1 MARFLG
7 SGCILKSPRTIRT
20 YTVAEAPQW
29 QGPDRGLR
37 PPAHIIGV
45 GGFGV
50 TYRVVDDRGA
60 AFAMKEYFPR
70 DHAVRGADGR
80 IVPKRS
86 EDGFSRK
93 IFEEGLRRFV
103 AEGHLL
109 SSFVHRN
116 VSRVVDSF
124 DDNATSYQLMKL
136 VEGREVLGESDTGA
150 ARIERRVTLEDFLRE
165 LEGPESA
172 TPIDLPLLEPVLQ
185 QLLAA
190 VEYIHTEGT
199 RKAQEITGAPV
210 RALLHRDIKPQNI
223 LIEAP
228 AGMTDAPAAD
238 VLRHPETVVTLI
250 DFGSARLFR
259 DAQDDDVSRSIGVVT
274 EGYAPPELKDNQVEQ
289 QGPHSDIYSV
299 AAVIWRAFVGRKPTT
314 AQLANGA
321 KLADLVLPIRGPDG
335 VRPRAPKA
343 FLQAVDRALNAA
355 VGLRPQSIAQWRQ
368 ELWGGKP
375 VRKQSVP
382 KVDGAR
388 SGTPR
393 PVALAVSLTVA
404 AGVAVALFWFNAGS
418 AERNIET
425 QSGLAYADAQKAA
438 ALAGDAANRAAQ
450 VSKDAADVYGAAFSK
465 ASDGRDKYARFQT
478 FDPLQKIYHDKDSGS
493 IDMGDKWVTF
503 TWPTGATVTMWC
515 FKRGAPGVEPD
526 SIFDTSNYTV
536 DGDKGWF
543 CGAAHTHTTQREFTE
558 EKNPWHVEGAGFN
571 YNGEVDATAQKA
583 SGLGEIQFGDQRLTG
598 RFTAVGS
605 DYDVLGLMTG
615 VGGVTR
621 VGRFRLKMA
630 ANPPT
635 ALDWVGQEY
644 DGAKKVTFEGLTDA
658 VEQVGKFHGPD
669 GERQG
674 VLSGRGPSI
683 GKIAPPDGSPSFGS
697 TIYGTAGDGVDQGW
711 GRMDTTQ
718 AVYSG
723 QVINGKPAGC
733 GIWNQGGK
741 KEVGFYV
748 AGVKQDGP
756 LPDSCRRLRY
766 QSPIDMAALGRSNAA
781 EAPK

>member
-7 SGCILKSPRTIRT
+7 TGCVLKSPRTIRA

-29 QGPDRGLR
+29 QGSSASLR

-103 AEGHLL
+103 AEGDLL

-124 DDNATSYQLMKL
+124 DDNGTSYQLMKL
-136 VEGREVLGESDTGA
+136 VEGRETLGESDTGA

-165 LEGPESA
+165 LERPESG
-172 TPIDLPLLEPVLQ
+172 TPIDLPLLEPVLL

-199 RKAQEITGAPV
+199 RKAQEITGAPI

-228 AGMTDAPAAD
+228 AGISEAPAAE
-238 VLRHPETVVTLI
+238 VLRHPDTVVTLI

-274 EGYAPPELKDNQVEQ
+274 EGYAPPELKDNQLEQ
-289 QGPHSDIYSV
+289 QGPHSDIYSL
-299 AAVIWRAFVGRKPTT
+299 AAVIWRALVGRKPTT

-321 KLADLVLPIRGPDG
+321 KLADLAQPVRGPDG
-335 VRPRAPKA
+335 VTRARAPKA

-355 VGLRPQSIAQWRQ
+355 VGLRPQSVAQWRQ
-368 ELWGGKP
+368 ELWGGRP
-375 VRKQSVP
+375 VRQRSVRRA
-382 KVDGAR
+382 DGGRAAP
-388 SGTPR
+388 PR
-393 PVALAVSLTVA
+393 RGRALAFSLAVAAALAV
-404 AGVAVALFWFNAGS
+404 ALLWYNAGGP
-418 AERNIET
+418 ERNIER
-425 QSGLAYADAQKAA
+425 QSGLAYDDAQKAA
-438 ALAGDAANRAAQ
+438 TLAGDVSSRAAQ
-450 VSKDAADVYGAAFSK
+450 AAKDAAGLFESAAAK
-465 ASDGRDKYARFQT
+465 AADGRDRFTRFQA
-478 FDPLQKIYHDKDSGS
+478 FDPVEKVYHDKDSGS
-493 IDMGDKWVTF
+493 LDYGDKYVAF
-503 TWPTGATVTMWC
+503 TWPNGATANLWC
-515 FKRGAPGVEPD
+515 YKPRPD
-526 SIFDTSNYTV
+526 ITAENPSDPQTWTVAGDT
-536 DGDKGWF
+536 GWA
-543 CGAAHTHTTQREFTE
+543 CASAHTHNISREFAE
-558 EKNPWHVEGAGFN
+558 EKNPWRIEGAGYN

-583 SGLGEIQFGDQRLTG
+583 SGLGQIQLGDRMLTG
-598 RFTAVGS
+598 RFTPAGS
-605 DYDVLGLMTG
+605 DYDVLGALMG
-615 VGGVTR
+615 SEGLSR
-621 VGRFRLKMA
+621 VGRLRLSMA

-635 ALDWVGQEY
+635 ALDWLGQEY
-644 DGAKKVTFEGLTDA
+644 ESAKVTFEGHATPDQKL
-658 VEQVGKFHGPD
+658 GKFKGEDGEFLGVAGARGVALGKLTQPD
-669 GERQG
+669 GT
-674 VLSGRGPSI
+674 
-683 GKIAPPDGSPSFGS
+683 
-697 TIYGTAGDGVDQGW
+697 TIYASGGGGDNPDQGW
-711 GRMDTTQ
+711 GRIDTTQ
-718 AVYSG
+718 AIYTG
-723 QVINGKPAGC
+723 QIGKAKPEGC
-733 GIWNQGGK
+733 GIWEQSGK

-748 AGVKQDGP
+748 AGVKREGP

-766 QSPIDMAALGRSNAA
+766 QSPTDMAALAQANAA
-781 EAPK
+781 DGSK